1 MRSNSFSTRLAH
13 VCIETDDLERT
24 EAFYA
29 LLGLSR
35 RYEFR
40 NQHDDLVGFYLAFP
54 GSATYIE
61 VIKVREPRKTGV
73 VRHFAIEV
81 DDVQAA
87 RERLVASGIEA
98 GEPVLEKDRT
108 MMITCHD
115 PNGIFIEIQQYTDES
130 MQTRGGVC
138 RVDYRP

>member
-1 MRSNSFSTRLAH
+1 MQSKSFSSRLAH

-29 LLGLSR
+29 VLGLSR

-40 NQHDDLVGFYLAFP
+40 NQHDVLVGFYLAFP
-54 GSATYIE
+54 GSQTYLE
-61 VIKVREPRKTGV
+61 VIKVREPRETGV

-81 DDVQAA
+81 DDIEAA
-87 RERLVASGIEA
+87 RDGLAAAGIET
-98 GEPVLEKDRT
+98 GDPVLEKDCT

-115 PNGIFIEIQQYTDES
+115 PNGVFVEVQQYTGES

-138 RVDYRP
+138 RVDYVP